1 MKGEER
7 SDTTSP
13 FSLPTFVSALRSVIT
28 YIVVSLYVLIAGPIG
43 LLIGVPLKSK
53 GILYFLG
60 HAGVGLAL
68 SLAGIR
74 YRVLGREQI
83 PSRAVVFCSN
93 HESNVDP
100 PVLFQALHRRLH
112 ILFKAELKRLPILG
126 KVMVA
131 GGFVPVEREKKEA
144 SMASIDLA
152 ADSIRAGNSFLIF
165 PEGTRSRTSE
175 LLPFKKGGF
184 IMAIKAQAPIVPV
197 AVSGG
202 RESMQKGSWLVRP
215 VMVDVR
221 IGKPIETSGYTL
233 DDRDQLIEIVR
244 ARIEELRQWSGS
256 PH

>member
-1 MKGEER
+1 MI
-7 SDTTSP
+7 TIIAA
-13 FSLPTFVSALRSVIT
+13 FRSVLT
-28 YIVVSLYVLIAGPIG
+28 YLVVSLYLAIAGPIG
-43 LLIGVPLKSK
+43 LLIGVPFKSK

-60 HAGVGLAL
+60 HIGVGLAL

-74 YRVLGREQI
+74 YRVHGLARVPKG
-83 PSRAVVFCSN
+83 RAVVFCSN

-112 ILFKAELKRLPILG
+112 VLFKAELKKLPILG
-126 KVMVA
+126 QVMVA
-131 GGFVPVEREKKEA
+131 GGFVPVERDRREA
-144 SMASIDLA
+144 SMASIDEA
-152 ADSIRAGNSFLIF
+152 AESIRQGNTFLIF

-202 RESMQKGSWLVRP
+202 RSAMRKGSWLVRP

-221 IGKPIETSGYTL
+221 IGEPVETSGFTL
-233 DDRDQLIEIVR
+233 DDRDTLIEIVR
-244 ARIEELRQWSGS
+244 RRIEDLRAQVPSPKSQVPSWNGS
-256 PH
+256 PQ

>member
-28 YIVVSLYVLIAGPIG
+28 YIVVSLYVLVAGPIG

-74 YRVLGREQI
+74 YRVHGREQI

-112 ILFKAELKRLPILG
+112 ILFKAELKKLPILG